1 MPVREFYEMS
11 DILAYVKTHYR
22 SIVSTPWLFVY
33 VPESCPY
40 EFREQLADILQPDTV
55 FALRREEIVTDYDAS
70 MQQGLEAFCK
80 GNEFPTF
87 NLISGCFKMFQIK
100 KIPELA
106 PYRRLTVLR
115 DPIDRIIADF
125 NAQNRASGTQG
136 SPLTLLEFAK
146 LPANQNVFLQYVT
159 DKGMWQPKECI
170 DFILNE
176 FDFVGIAEDMTMTIK
191 LFYSLFGMRTSP
203 RVVEQQ
209 NAASDLHRKDVS
221 TQIIDNIGKMNG
233 LDYDIYNFFRKNFVD
248 LKDKFFELSDY
259 GRMFKKLALKQR
271 A

>member
-203 RVVEQQ
+203 ELWNNKTRQAICIEKT
-209 NAASDLHRKDVS
+209 SRRKLS
-221 TQIIDNIGKMNG
+221 IILEK
-233 LDYDIYNFFRKNFVD
+233 
-248 LKDKFFELSDY
+248 
-259 GRMFKKLALKQR
+259 
-271 A
+271 